1 MIDWITAIVPCFHV
15 TPLSGGRITKT
26 SASGEIEWE
35 SLSAISVVGSHDSSL
50 RLKTHSINEH
60 GHGTHIYFDGNP
72 VKFLQGHNLFGTD
85 NLIPLLCCVLK
96 KITSIP
102 ELGLNPTDFD
112 VRSWEKGNFKLN
124 RVDCT

>member
-26 SASGEIEWE
+26 TASGEIEWE

-72 VKFLQGHNLFGTD
+72 VKFLQGHNLLD
-85 NLIPLLCCVLK
+85 RKSV
-96 KITSIP
+96 
-102 ELGLNPTDFD
+102 
-112 VRSWEKGNFKLN
+112 V
-124 RVDCT
+124 